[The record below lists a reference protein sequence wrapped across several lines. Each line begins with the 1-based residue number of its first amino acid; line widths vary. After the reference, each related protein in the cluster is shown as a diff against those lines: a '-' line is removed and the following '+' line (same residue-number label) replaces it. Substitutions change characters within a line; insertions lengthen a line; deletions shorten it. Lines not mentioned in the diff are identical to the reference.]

1 MADLP
6 ATRTSLRSIGAV
18 AREVELT
25 PRAIRYYEQMGLLCP
40 AISVK
45 GADRLYDDSDVE
57 RLREIKRLRE
67 VIGFSLHDIAE
78 LLDTNAIRDQLRS
91 RFHGTSDPQERAKV
105 LREAIVLSERRLA
118 IVQRKLSQ
126 VEAVRIE
133 EQARLDRQ
141 LAMLADEEA
150 RSRDGQVVT

>member
-1 MADLP
+1 MVDRP
-6 ATRTSLRSIGAV
+6 AMRTTLRSIGAV

-25 PRAIRYYEQMGLLCP
+25 PRAIRYYEEMGLLRP

-45 GADRLYDDSDVE
+45 GSGRLYDESDVE
-57 RLREIKRLRE
+57 HLREIKRLRE

-78 LLDTNAIRDQLRS
+78 LLDTEAVRDQLRS
-91 RFHGTSDPQERAKV
+91 RFQGTSDPGERAKV
-105 LREAIVLSERRLA
+105 LREAIALSERRLA

-133 EQARLDRQ
+133 EQGRLDRQ
-141 LAMLADEEA
+141 LRLLAEEEA
-150 RSRDGQVVT
+150 RSRDGQTAR